1 MVLAP
6 MHLRE
11 ILDVPRIDVALTVR
25 RKDEALDA
33 MARLLCEGEG
43 SAVDPRNLKR
53 VLEAREHMGSTGV
66 GSGVAIPHGRV
77 AGLERFVG
85 ALAVARAGIPF
96 DSIDGEPVDVLFAL
110 VGPERAAGEHLK
122 CLARIGRLLRDP
134 GIRGRLR
141 AAPDAAAALA
151 LIVAADTTP

>member
-1 MVLAP
+1 

-25 RKDEALDA
+25 QKDAALDA
-33 MARLLCEGEG
+33 MARLLCAGER
-43 SAVDPRNLKR
+43 SAIDPVNLKR
-53 VLEAREHMGSTGV
+53 VLDERERLGSTGV

-77 AGLERFVG
+77 PGLERFVG

-96 DSIDGEPVDVLFAL
+96 ESIDGEPVDVLFAL
-110 VGPERAAGEHLK
+110 VGPERGAGEHLK
-122 CLARIGRLLRDP
+122 CLARIGRVLRDP
-134 GIRGRLR
+134 AIRRGLR
-141 AAPDAAAALA
+141 EAEDPAAALA